1 MNYGSDPADQI
12 VRFSLDGTEMVLKL
26 SGLAAKNFA
35 LFVYAV
41 LNDQQKVR
49 GKTKLVRMLKERRP
63 FKFFR
68 IPEDRMREF
77 AREAKDHGLL
87 YTAIRNKSRQGQIE
101 LVVFADDA
109 SKVNRILDNLNMD
122 FVQAQAGEATV
133 EHTAIRNKSRQ
144 GQIEL
149 VVFADDASKVNRI
162 LDNLNMDF
170 VQAQA
175 GEATVEQ
182 VPAVPGTEQPSAVPD
197 KKPESAVE
205 VETVTTEHGAV
216 DFQVGNNEEEFNFSD
231 TADAAKEQVPE
242 NFTSGR
248 EPADNAPAEKN
259 PSEPSSPSNGSS
271 SEASGGEKPS
281 VKKELEEIR
290 KEQASKK
297 EEKAKPPQA
306 QNESQVDG
314 QRLSKEE
321 YAAMKKAERENLWAR
336 VDAQAQAV
344 FQDDAA
350 MKGFL
355 DFMARC
361 TPQSTRNL
369 LILYEQNPEITHP
382 RTFDMWAEAGRSVR
396 NGESGYAFFTESKYE
411 REDGNRSEW
420 RRSYGKTA
428 AVQDDGYRKKHAG
441 AGPLRQAEAGWC

>member
-26 SGLAAKNFA
+26 TGLAAKNFA
-35 LFVYAV
+35 LFVYAI

-68 IPEDRMREF
+68 IPENKMREF

-133 EHTAIRNKSRQ
+133 E
-144 GQIEL
+144 
-149 VVFADDASKVNRI
+149 
-162 LDNLNMDF
+162 
-170 VQAQA
+170 
-175 GEATVEQ
+175 Q
-182 VPAVPGTEQPSAVPD
+182 VPAVPSTEQPSAVPD
-197 KKPESAVE
+197 KKSESAVE

-248 EPADNAPAEKN
+248 EPADNAPAERN
-259 PSEPSSPSNGSS
+259 PSEPSSHSNGSS

-297 EEKAKPPQA
+297 EEKAKPPQR
-306 QNESQVDG
+306 QTN
-314 QRLSKEE
+314 
-321 YAAMKKAERENLWAR
+321 
-336 VDAQAQAV
+336 
-344 FQDDAA
+344 
-350 MKGFL
+350 
-355 DFMARC
+355 
-361 TPQSTRNL
+361 TPSRTR
-369 LILYEQNPEITHP
+369 
-382 RTFDMWAEAGRSVR
+382 
-396 NGESGYAFFTESKYE
+396 
-411 REDGNRSEW
+411 
-420 RRSYGKTA
+420 
-428 AVQDDGYRKKHAG
+428 RKKNKKKTKG
-441 AGPLRQAEAGWC
+441 R

>member
-133 EHTAIRNKSRQ
+133 E
-144 GQIEL
+144 
-149 VVFADDASKVNRI
+149 
-162 LDNLNMDF
+162 
-170 VQAQA
+170 
-175 GEATVEQ
+175 Q

-197 KKPESAVE
+197 KKPEPAVE
-205 VETVTTEHGAV
+205 VETVTTEHGPV

-248 EPADNAPAEKN
+248 EPADKAPAEKN

-290 KEQASKK
+290 KEQTSKK
-297 EEKAKPPQA
+297 EEKAKPPQR
-306 QNESQVDG
+306 QT
-314 QRLSKEE
+314 K
-321 YAAMKKAERENLWAR
+321 
-336 VDAQAQAV
+336 
-344 FQDDAA
+344 
-350 MKGFL
+350 
-355 DFMARC
+355 
-361 TPQSTRNL
+361 TPGRTR
-369 LILYEQNPEITHP
+369 
-382 RTFDMWAEAGRSVR
+382 
-396 NGESGYAFFTESKYE
+396 
-411 REDGNRSEW
+411 
-420 RRSYGKTA
+420 
-428 AVQDDGYRKKHAG
+428 RKKNKKKTKG
-441 AGPLRQAEAGWC
+441 R

>member
-133 EHTAIRNKSRQ
+133 E
-144 GQIEL
+144 
-149 VVFADDASKVNRI
+149 
-162 LDNLNMDF
+162 
-170 VQAQA
+170 
-175 GEATVEQ
+175 Q

-197 KKPESAVE
+197 KKPEPAVE
-205 VETVTTEHGAV
+205 VETVTTEHGPV

-248 EPADNAPAEKN
+248 EPADNAPAERN
-259 PSEPSSPSNGSS
+259 PSEPSSHSNGSS

-297 EEKAKPPQA
+297 EEKANPPQR
-306 QNESQVDG
+306 QTN
-314 QRLSKEE
+314 
-321 YAAMKKAERENLWAR
+321 
-336 VDAQAQAV
+336 
-344 FQDDAA
+344 
-350 MKGFL
+350 
-355 DFMARC
+355 
-361 TPQSTRNL
+361 TPSRTR
-369 LILYEQNPEITHP
+369 
-382 RTFDMWAEAGRSVR
+382 
-396 NGESGYAFFTESKYE
+396 
-411 REDGNRSEW
+411 
-420 RRSYGKTA
+420 
-428 AVQDDGYRKKHAG
+428 RKKNKKKTKG
-441 AGPLRQAEAGWC
+441 R